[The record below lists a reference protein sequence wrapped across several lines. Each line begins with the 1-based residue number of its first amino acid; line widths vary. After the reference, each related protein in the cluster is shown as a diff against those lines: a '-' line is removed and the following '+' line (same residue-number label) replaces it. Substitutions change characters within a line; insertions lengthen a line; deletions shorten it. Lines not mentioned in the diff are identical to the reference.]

1 MYCGFVC
8 KYKKN
13 LACEILRLRRVA
25 ICDMFLI
32 RRSAILT
39 ECFLC
44 NGNEVSYYIK
54 NRLKLLLETVIK
66 SYYRGTTH
74 LDHPVH
80 SLMYYHTRLIDNG
93 FGSRQAILSYG
104 FRLPSKGHSI
114 INSIRQ
120 SHHQPLSLM
129 SFDNLLFFLNGF
141 NLFILLTLIQQSAF
155 VKTKF

>member
-74 LDHPVH
+74 IDELSTH
-80 SLMYYHTRLIDNG
+80 SCTNHTCRIGNG
-93 FGSRQAILSYG
+93 FGSRRRLLLIQATLESP
-104 FRLPSKGHSI
+104 FSKIFHTAI
-114 INSIRQ
+114 PPPAALFDFQ
-120 SHHQPLSLM
+120 SSL
-129 SFDNLLFFLNGF
+129 LLFLNGF
-141 NLFILLTLIQQSAF
+141 SY
-155 VKTKF
+155 

>member
-93 FGSRQAILSYG
+93 VGSRCLLLLIHGSVCFMDVVQVTLESPFSKMIHTAIPPPAALCN
-104 FRLPSKGHSI
+104 
-114 INSIRQ
+114 INR
-120 SHHQPLSLM
+120 
-129 SFDNLLFFLNGF
+129 
-141 NLFILLTLIQQSAF
+141 LLTTLSQRF
-155 VKTKF
+155 FFMVLL